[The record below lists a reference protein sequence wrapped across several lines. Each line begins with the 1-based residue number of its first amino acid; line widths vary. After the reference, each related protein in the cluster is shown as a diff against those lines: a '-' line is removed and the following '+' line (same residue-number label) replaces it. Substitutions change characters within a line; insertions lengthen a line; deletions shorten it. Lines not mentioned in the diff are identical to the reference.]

1 MKLTEHLGV
10 LLLSWRVAF
19 KLISLVA
26 EFTQFG
32 VEPVHAAL
40 VPHLHTPSFSSQK
53 FASAPVQ
60 DLEVTEHYKKIY
72 VIDYSPSQNSAKFL
86 LIYKCLNNYCLSVS
100 FLTLHVSVVPPLTR
114 AAFFAP
120 RHCGV
125 VVPAEHAFLY
135 YHTHKFLLHTYCTTT
150 SQYNR
155 NLLHT

>member
-19 KLISLVA
+19 RLISLVS

-32 VEPVHAAL
+32 VEPVHAVL

-60 DLEVTEHYKKIY
+60 DLEVTEHYKKISA
-72 VIDYSPSQNSAKFL
+72 IDLSPLQNSTKL
-86 LIYKCLNNYCLSVS
+86 LYKCLDNYCLSVS

-114 AAFFAP
+114 ATLFAP
-120 RHCGV
+120 RHAGV
-125 VVPAEHAFLY
+125 VVPDVHAFPVLP
-135 YHTHKFLLHTYCTTT
+135 
-150 SQYNR
+150 Q
-155 NLLHT
+155 

>member
-40 VPHLHTPSFSSQK
+40 VPHLHTPSFWSQK

-60 DLEVTEHYKKIY
+60 DLEVTEHYKKIS
-72 VIDYSPSQNSAKFL
+72 VIDLSPLQNSTKL
-86 LIYKCLNNYCLSVS
+86 LFIEIQM
-100 FLTLHVSVVPPLTR
+100 FR
-114 AAFFAP
+114 
-120 RHCGV
+120 
-125 VVPAEHAFLY
+125 
-135 YHTHKFLLHTYCTTT
+135 
-150 SQYNR
+150 
-155 NLLHT
+155 

>member
-19 KLISLVA
+19 RLISLVS

-40 VPHLHTPSFSSQK
+40 VPHLHNPSFSSQK

-72 VIDYSPSQNSAKFL
+72 VIDYSPSQNSAKL
-86 LIYKCLNNYCLSVS
+86 LYKCLNNYCL
-100 FLTLHVSVVPPLTR
+100 
-114 AAFFAP
+114 
-120 RHCGV
+120 
-125 VVPAEHAFLY
+125 
-135 YHTHKFLLHTYCTTT
+135 
-150 SQYNR
+150 
-155 NLLHT
+155 

>member
-19 KLISLVA
+19 KLISLVS

-60 DLEVTEHYKKIY
+60 DLEVTEHYKKIS
-72 VIDYSPSQNSAKFL
+72 VIDLSPLQNSTKL
-86 LIYKCLNNYCLSVS
+86 LRYKCLDNYCLSVS

-114 AAFFAP
+114 ALLFAP
-120 RHCGV
+120 RHRGV
-125 VVPAEHAFLY
+125 EVPAEHAFFVLP
-135 YHTHKFLLHTYCTTT
+135 HT
-150 SQYNR
+150 QVPP
-155 NLLHT
+155 